1 MKKVVFISALLIGLL
16 CTFNTKKVSATDWVQ
31 VLGYNNGQAGLFMT
45 QAGIDNTSTIN
56 VQPNV
61 YPPVTFQLIKPF
73 IYYESNISGDNNY
86 AVFYLFG
93 KGPLHGE
100 EVGASAWTDNGN
112 RIAWS
117 ITNPDLSKITYYG
130 IPIFTSYTEGSKWSM
145 GQTFDEST
153 VVGGMPF
160 STPTIGSEYY
170 ENKIYHF
177 EKVWNVYSRPTTRMS
192 WNIAWIQNYDNDL
205 YESSDYHR
213 QVGITVKYPDYTS
226 IANLYDSV
234 FNEPQ
239 SFATTLEYAKSF
251 FTYDHLY
258 DSRLTYKET
267 TIWVD
272 IDDMINDYE
281 ANGENSEWANWFH
294 LTQNVDKGEYN
305 FTMYETLENALTA
318 SNWGQSY
325 SYNPKGMVNIFRNY
339 YNNDKLLLFALPFCI
354 FEKAQMFTF
363 NEPLNIVYNPIYIF
377 WFDATAPDGTRSEKR
392 NFGNPTNITSD
403 NLVEPD
409 DSNNNLGVPNGVP
422 NPSEQQLASNYSS
435 SIQDS
440 YNNIYNNYYYTS
452 SQNQDLLDY
461 LMKYKDGGTEQD
473 VQDAFGYVN
482 STIDS
487 VSNVPVMLG
496 KLFTGF
502 FPPKVILLFSALF
515 IIFAVF
521 IIVKIIRHLFL

>member
-16 CTFNTKKVSATDWVQ
+16 CTFNTKKVSADDDHLCISYQSGACYLACKESAFSNTDSWVQ
-31 VLGYNNGQAGLFMT
+31 NFYGQYYTFIKPVIVIDVYQDGTAAVYLFAKPPIT
-45 QAGIDNTSTIN
+45 AKQYDSTSTATSIYLYSFTTN
-56 VQPNV
+56 NTFDASLLQYYDV
-61 YPPVTFQLIKPF
+61 PVFYRQ
-73 IYYESNISGDNNY
+73 NIS
-86 AVFYLFG
+86 
-93 KGPLHGE
+93 E
-100 EVGASAWTDNGN
+100 ASKY
-112 RIAWS
+112 S
-117 ITNPDLSKITYYG
+117 QDLAY
-130 IPIFTSYTEGSKWSM
+130 
-145 GQTFDEST
+145 DDST
-153 VVGGMPF
+153 VVGGLPF

-281 ANGENSEWANWFH
+281 ANGSNSEWANWFH
-294 LTQNVDKGEYN
+294 LTQNVDKGEFN

-325 SYNPKGMVNIFRNY
+325 SYNPKGMVNIFRQY

-409 DSNNNLGVPNGVP
+409 DSNNNLGVQNGVP

-482 STIDS
+482 TTIDS

-502 FPPKVILLFSALF
+502 FPPKVIMLFSALF

>member
-1 MKKVVFISALLIGLL
+1 MKKVVFISVLLISLM
-16 CTFNTKKVSATDWVQ
+16 CTFNIKVSAVSY
-31 VLGYNNGQAGLFMT
+31 LPSGYVEAFT
-45 QAGIDNTSTIN
+45 CVSDGITNIFGVRNEAFENTTVFTVHYPDNSHSYNLILPICFIEDGRFFVFARSDLNDN
-56 VQPNV
+56 VVKHDV
-61 YPPVTFQLIKPF
+61 YFGDNF
-73 IYYESNISGDNNY
+73 FSNIGMQYSINNVDTYSFGDVP
-86 AVFYLFG
+86 VFNSFSEAQKYSI
-93 KGPLHGE
+93 GE
-100 EVGASAWTDNGN
+100 EYD
-112 RIAWS
+112 RDS
-117 ITNPDLSKITYYG
+117 IIG
-130 IPIFTSYTEGSKWSM
+130 GSLPY
-145 GQTFDEST
+145 E
-153 VVGGMPF
+153 
-160 STPTIGSEYY
+160 TPSIGEDYY
-170 ENKIYHF
+170 ENKIYNF
-177 EKVWNVYSRPTTRMS
+177 QKVWNVYSRPTTRMS
-192 WNIAWIQNYDNDL
+192 WNIAWIQNYDDDV

-213 QVGITVKYPDYTS
+213 QIGITVKYPDYTS

-239 SFATTLEYAKSF
+239 SFSTTLEYAKSF
-251 FTYDHLY
+251 FNYDHLY

-272 IDDMINDYE
+272 LDDLINDVE
-281 ANGENSEWANWFH
+281 ANGQNSPWYNWYRLTENH
-294 LTQNVDKGEYN
+294 DKSEYN

-318 SNWGQSY
+318 QNWGQTY
-325 SYNPKGMVNIFRNY
+325 SYNPKGMVNIFRQY

-354 FEKAQMFTF
+354 FEKAQMYTF
-363 NEPLNIVYNPIYIF
+363 NQPQNIVYNPVYIF

-409 DSNNNLGVPNGVP
+409 DSNNNLGVSNGVP

-487 VSNVPVMLG
+487 VSNVPIMLG

-502 FPPKVILLFSALF
+502 FPPKVIMLFSALF

>member
-1 MKKVVFISALLIGLL
+1 MKKVVFISALLIGLM
-16 CTFNTKKVSATDWVQ
+16 CTLSIKVKADAPTDYTYIGYFGDSPWKYEYAIKNTAFYNETVTNII
-31 VLGYNNGQAGLFMT
+31 YNNVEYAFIKPVAIWENDTISIYAFSLDGKGVACAPATGGLFVSFNNSFT
-45 QAGIDNTSTIN
+45 QGGCTS
-56 VQPNV
+56 V
-61 YPPVTFQLIKPF
+61 
-73 IYYESNISGDNNY
+73 SGFD
-86 AVFYLFG
+86 
-93 KGPLHGE
+93 
-100 EVGASAWTDNGN
+100 
-112 RIAWS
+112 
-117 ITNPDLSKITYYG
+117 G
-130 IPIFTSYTEGSKWSM
+130 IPIFNNPTDAFAYSQGF
-145 GQTFDEST
+145 TFDSSN
-153 VVGGMPF
+153 VVGGSMPF
-160 STPTIGSEYY
+160 SMPSIGEEYY
-170 ENKIYHF
+170 ENKIYNF
-177 EKVWNVYSRPTTRMS
+177 QKVWNVYSRPNTRMS

-213 QVGITVKYPDYTS
+213 QIGITVKYPDYTS
-226 IANLYDSV
+226 ISNLYDSV

-239 SFATTLEYAKSF
+239 SFFTSLEYAKSF
-251 FTYDHLY
+251 FTYDNMY

-272 IDDMINDYE
+272 IDDLINDVE
-281 ANGENSEWANWFH
+281 ANGENSEYYNWYK
-294 LTQNVDKGEYN
+294 LTENTDKSEYN
-305 FTMYETLENALTA
+305 FTMYETTETFLTA
-318 SNWGQSY
+318 SNFGQTY
-325 SYNPKGMVNIFRNY
+325 SYNPKGMINIFRQY
-339 YNNDKLLLFALPFCI
+339 YNNDRLLLFALPFCV
-354 FEKAQMFTF
+354 FDKAQMFTF
-363 NEPLNIVYNPIYIF
+363 NQPLNIVYNPVYIF

-403 NLVEPD
+403 NLVEPL
-409 DSNNNLGVPNGVP
+409 DSNGNTGVPNGVP
-422 NPSEQQLASNYSS
+422 KPTEQQLASNYNS

-487 VSNVPVMLG
+487 VSNVPIMLG

-502 FPPKVILLFSALF
+502 FPPKVIMLFSALF